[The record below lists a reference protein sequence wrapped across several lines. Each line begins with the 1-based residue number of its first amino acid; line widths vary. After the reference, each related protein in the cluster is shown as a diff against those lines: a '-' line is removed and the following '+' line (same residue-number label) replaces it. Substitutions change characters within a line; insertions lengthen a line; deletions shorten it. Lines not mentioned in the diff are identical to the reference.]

1 MRKGSGTK
9 VRVSLTLDQELMEEI
24 TSICDKRLMKVSN
37 YIERLITIGLKHE
50 KP

>member
-9 VRVSLTLDQELMEEI
+9 VRVSLTLDRALMDQL
-24 TSICDKRLMKVSN
+24 TNICDKRLMKISN
-37 YIERLITIGLKHE
+37 YIEKLITIGLKNE